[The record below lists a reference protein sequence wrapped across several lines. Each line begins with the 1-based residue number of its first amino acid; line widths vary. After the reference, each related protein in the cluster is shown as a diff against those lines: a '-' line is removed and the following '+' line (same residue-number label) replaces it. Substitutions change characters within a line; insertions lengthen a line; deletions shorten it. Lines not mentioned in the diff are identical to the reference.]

1 MKKYDIPLM
10 EVRKFF
16 SENLFTTS
24 TIDSEYIDE
33 VQTVVGIMSSDEYVK
48 RMESIK
54 SILTYTD

>member
-10 EVRKFF
+10 EVRKFL
-16 SENLFTTS
+16 SENVFTTS
-24 TIDSEYIDE
+24 TIDLEYIDE
-33 VQTVVGIMSSDEYVK
+33 VQTVVGTMSSDEYVK